1 MPGYCIQKASV
12 NVRHSPRKLAH
23 LQIAA
28 LAKNLSML
36 DSLEEDLVKAQR

>member
-1 MPGYCIQKASV
+1 MKA
-12 NVRHSPRKLAH
+12 RPLRKLAH

-36 DSLEEDLVKAQR
+36 DSLEEDLVKALA

>member
-1 MPGYCIQKASV
+1 M
-12 NVRHSPRKLAH
+12 LAH

-36 DSLEEDLVKAQR
+36 DSLEEDLVKAFSADLKRVMSKRHHV